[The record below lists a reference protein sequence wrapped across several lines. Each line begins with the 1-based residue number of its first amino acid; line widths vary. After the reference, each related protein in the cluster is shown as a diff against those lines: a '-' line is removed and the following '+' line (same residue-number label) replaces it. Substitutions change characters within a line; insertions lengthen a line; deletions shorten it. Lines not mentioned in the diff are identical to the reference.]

1 MPGSF
6 LPEEDQGYAMA
17 IVQLPPGATLNRTK
31 RVFEEMRAG
40 VEKLDGYE
48 GMMQVAGFSFVGQG
62 ENVGMAFIKLKPWD
76 ERDITAQEFIQQ
88 ANGVAFGIRA
98 AQIFVMNLPTV
109 NGLGQFGG
117 FDMYLP
123 DSSGQGRAAPA
134 QALGARLAKASP
146 APTLTGVRPHPP
158 PPAPPPPAAVDP
170 PPAP

>member
-1 MPGSF
+1 
-6 LPEEDQGYAMA
+6 MA

-31 RVFEEMRAG
+31 RVFEQMRG
-40 VEKLDGYE
+40 GMEKLEGYE

-88 ANGVAFGIRA
+88 ANGAAFGIRD

-117 FDMYLP
+117 FDMYLQ
-123 DSSGQGRAAPA
+123 DRRGQGSGAVA
-134 QALGARLAKASP
+134 QAVGALLGKASQ
-146 APTLTGVRPHPP
+146 APTRTGVRPNQ
-158 PPAPPPPAAVDP
+158 PAESTEGGRG
-170 PPAP
+170 

>member
-1 MPGSF
+1 MLVFAGLALLCGFLFTRMPGSF

-62 ENVGMAFIKLKPWD
+62 ENVGMAIIKLKPWD
-76 ERDITAQEFIQQ
+76 ERDITAQVFIQQ
-88 ANGVAFGIRA
+88 ANGVAFGIRD

-109 NGLGQFGG
+109 KGLGKFGC
-117 FDMYLP
+117 FDMYLTEI
-123 DSSGQGRAAPA
+123 GRAS
-134 QALGARLAKASP
+134 GRERV
-146 APTLTGVRPHPP
+146 GHVGEYMM
-158 PPAPPPPAAVDP
+158 
-170 PPAP
+170 